1 MLVCLDP
8 GHGPDT
14 VNGSPDGAYKEAE
27 FTWNMSERIKPLLE
41 AQGIRVIVTRA
52 KDTKPSLRARAR
64 VSNDAGADL
73 FVSLHSNAYGN
84 GEWTAPSGL
93 LIYTAAAG
101 AEEAW
106 NQAAQAILARL
117 RAAGVTI
124 RGTGLLH
131 NPYTVLTETE
141 APAVL
146 IEYGFHTNRG
156 DVSLL
161 LRDDYRELLAVA
173 TAKGICDFLGVPYID
188 DDGEEGLDAVPSDWA
203 AEAWN
208 KAVTMGVMDGTAPQG
223 TVTREML
230 AVVLDRL
237 GLLS

>member
-14 VNGSPDGAYKEAE
+14 VNGSPDGAFKEAE
-27 FTWNMSERIKPLLE
+27 FTWDMAERIKPLLE
-41 AQGIRVIVTRA
+41 AQGVRVIVTRT
-52 KDTKPSLRARAR
+52 KDAKPSLKARAKI
-64 VSNDAGADL
+64 SNDAGADL
-73 FVSLHSNAYGN
+73 FVSLHSNAYGS

-93 LIYTAAAG
+93 LIYTSAAG
-101 AEEAW
+101 SEAQR
-106 NQAAQAILARL
+106 NRAARAILERL
-117 RAAGVTI
+117 RQAGVTI
-124 RGTGLLH
+124 RGSGLLH
-131 NPYTVLTETE
+131 NLYTVLTETT

-146 IEYGFHTNRG
+146 IEYGFHTNKG

-188 DDGEEGLDAVPSDWA
+188 DDGEEGIDDVPADWA
-203 AEAWN
+203 AAAWN
-208 KAVTMGVMDGTAPQG
+208 RAVTMGILDGTAPQG

-237 GLLS
+237 GLLE